1 MKNRERTMTKLKEKK
16 KKNGEKLNKNEEKMR
31 KKDVKSI
38 INIIIKRKN
47 NEK

>member
-1 MKNRERTMTKLKEKK
+1 MTKLKEKK

-47 NEK
+47 NE

>member
-1 MKNRERTMTKLKEKK
+1 MTKLKEKK
-16 KKNGEKLNKNEEKMR
+16 KQNGEKLNKNEEKMR

-47 NEK
+47 NE